1 MNDALTFGA
10 LSFSSLLTMV
20 NPLGAVPTFLAV
32 TRDHDAVGRRRA
44 AFRSAGVALGVLVLF
59 AVAGTELF
67 KLFGITLPAFR
78 ITGGILFFITSLP
91 MLLGRA
97 ERDAEAQEGSDPT
110 IVPLAVP
117 LITGPGAISTVMVLM
132 GQAPNR
138 TAVLLLLG
146 SAALTMIVTALVL
159 WAAPN
164 VIRRVGPAGIELTTR
179 LMGLF
184 MAVIGIQFIIDGIG
198 AAMRA
203 S

>member
-32 TRDHDAVGRRRA
+32 TRDQDAVGRRRA

-138 TAVLLLLG
+138 AGIFLLLG
-146 SAALTMIVTALVL
+146 AAALTMVITALVL
-159 WAAPN
+159 WGAPN
-164 VIRRVGPAGIELTTR
+164 LIRRVGPAGIELTTR

>member
-32 TRDHDAVGRRRA
+32 TRDQDANGRRRA
-44 AFRSAGVALGVLVLF
+44 AFRSAGVALVVLVLF

-97 ERDAEAQEGSDPT
+97 EKDAEAQEGSDPT

-138 TAVLLLLG
+138 TAVFLLLG

-159 WAAPN
+159 WGAPN
-164 VIRRVGPAGIELTTR
+164 LIRRVGPAGIELTTR

-203 S
+203 T

>member
-32 TRDHDAVGRRRA
+32 TRDQDATGRRRA

-97 ERDAEAQEGSDPT
+97 DRDAEAQEGSDPT

-138 TAVLLLLG
+138 TAVFLLLG
-146 SAALTMIVTALVL
+146 SAVLTMIVTALVL
-159 WAAPN
+159 WGAPSL
-164 VIRRVGPAGIELTTR
+164 IRRVGPAGIELTTR

>member
-32 TRDHDAVGRRRA
+32 TRDQDADGRRRA
-44 AFRSAGVALGVLVLF
+44 AFRSAGVALVVLVLF

-97 ERDAEAQEGSDPT
+97 EKDAQAQEGSDPT

-138 TAVLLLLG
+138 TAVFLLLG

-159 WAAPN
+159 WGAPN
-164 VIRRVGPAGIELTTR
+164 LIRRVGPAGIELTTR

-203 S
+203 T

>member
-32 TRDHDAVGRRRA
+32 TRDQDANGRRKA

-91 MLLGRA
+91 MLLGKS

-138 TAVLLLLG
+138 TAVLLLLA

-159 WAAPN
+159 WGAPSL
-164 VIRRVGPAGIELTTR
+164 IRRVGPAGIELTTR

-203 S
+203 A

>member
-20 NPLGAVPTFLAV
+20 NPLAAVPTFLAV
-32 TRDHDAVGRRRA
+32 TRDHDAVARRRA
-44 AFRSAGVALGVLVLF
+44 AFRSAGVALGVLLLF
-59 AVAGTELF
+59 ALVGTELF

-91 MLLGRA
+91 MLFGRA
-97 ERDAEAQEGSDPT
+97 DKDAEAQEGSDPT

-146 SAALTMIVTALVL
+146 AAALTMIVTALVL
-159 WAAPN
+159 WGAPN
-164 VIRRVGPAGIELTTR
+164 LIRRIGPAGIELTTR

-198 AAMRA
+198 AAMR
-203 S
+203 SM

>member
-59 AVAGTELF
+59 ALAGTELF

-91 MLLGRA
+91 MLLGHA

-138 TAVLLLLG
+138 AGIFLLLG
-146 SAALTMIVTALVL
+146 AAALTMIITALVL
-159 WAAPN
+159 WGAPN
-164 VIRRVGPAGIELTTR
+164 LIRRVGPAGIELTTR

-184 MAVIGIQFIIDGIG
+184 MAVIGIQFIIDGIC

-203 S
+203 M

>member
-32 TRDHDAVGRRRA
+32 TRDQDANGRRRA

-91 MLLGRA
+91 ML
-97 ERDAEAQEGSDPT
+97 
-110 IVPLAVP
+110 
-117 LITGPGAISTVMVLM
+117 
-132 GQAPNR
+132 
-138 TAVLLLLG
+138 
-146 SAALTMIVTALVL
+146 
-159 WAAPN
+159 
-164 VIRRVGPAGIELTTR
+164 GIL
-179 LMGLF
+179 
-184 MAVIGIQFIIDGIG
+184 
-198 AAMRA
+198 
-203 S
+203 

>member
-32 TRDHDAVGRRRA
+32 TRDQDASGRRRA
-44 AFRSAGVALGVLVLF
+44 AFRSAAVALGVLWLF
-59 AVAGTELF
+59 AIAGTELF
-67 KLFGITLPAFR
+67 QLFGVTLPAFR

-91 MLLGRA
+91 MLLGKA
-97 ERDAEAQEGSDPT
+97 EKDAEAQEGSDPT

-132 GQAPNR
+132 GQSPNR
-138 TAVLLLLG
+138 VGTALLLG

-159 WAAPN
+159 WAAPSL
-164 VIRRVGPAGIELTTR
+164 IRRVGQAGIELTTR

-184 MAVIGIQFIIDGIG
+184 MAVIGIQFIIDGVR
-198 AAMRA
+198 AVMHAM
-203 S
+203 

>member
-32 TRDHDAVGRRRA
+32 TRDQDATGRRRA

-97 ERDAEAQEGSDPT
+97 DRDAEAQEGSDPT

-146 SAALTMIVTALVL
+146 AAALTMIVTALVL
-159 WAAPN
+159 WGAPSL
-164 VIRRVGPAGIELTTR
+164 IRRVGPAGIELTTR

-198 AAMRA
+198 AAMHA
-203 S
+203 A

>member
-32 TRDHDAVGRRRA
+32 TRDQDANGRRRA
-44 AFRSAGVALGVLVLF
+44 AFRSASVALGVLVLF

-97 ERDAEAQEGSDPT
+97 EKDAEAQEGSDPT

-138 TAVLLLLG
+138 AAVLLLLG

-159 WAAPN
+159 WSAPN
-164 VIRRVGPAGIELTTR
+164 LIRRIGPAGIELTTR
-179 LMGLF
+179 LMGLV